1 MLSVTFQVTFS
12 SKVGGKTAKKNVQN
26 ILRMSEMA
34 YSDKTKL
41 RHYWIYRSKENDYR
55 TTWVFFIINFDILL
69 LLKVLYTG
77 LLWEPLHGLCMR
89 ECMRQEDQINSN
101 ESWMLKQMMCQNVTY
116 FLFFVS
122 LVLCGIFM
130 INLADMLSVRTKL
143 N

>member
-41 RHYWIYRSKENDYR
+41 RHYWIYRGKENDYR

-77 LLWEPLHGLCMR
+77 LLWEPLHGLCIR

-130 INLADMLSVRTKL
+130 INLADMLYVRTKL

>member
-1 MLSVTFQVTFS
+1 MLFVTFQVTFS

-41 RHYWIYRSKENDYR
+41 SHYWIYRSKENDYR

-77 LLWEPLHGLCMR
+77 LLWEPLHGLCMW

-122 LVLCGIFM
+122 S
-130 INLADMLSVRTKL
+130 INQQSY
-143 N
+143 